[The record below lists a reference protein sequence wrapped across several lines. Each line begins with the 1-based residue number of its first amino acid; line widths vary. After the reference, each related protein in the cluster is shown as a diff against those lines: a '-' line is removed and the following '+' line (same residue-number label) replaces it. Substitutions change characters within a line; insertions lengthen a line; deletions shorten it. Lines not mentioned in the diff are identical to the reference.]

1 MIMKHDDLQEKSQIW
16 GKLMEKLLCK
26 KKKKEKKEETVWFK
40 SRALSLVH
48 AYTDDQT
55 TIGNTPAH

>member
-26 KKKKEKKEETVWFK
+26 KKKRKK
-40 SRALSLVH
+40 R
-48 AYTDDQT
+48 
-55 TIGNTPAH
+55 GNSVV